1 MSDTGAKTASEES
14 ADELRRAL
22 ARETRVAAA
31 LREVGVALGTTL
43 DLDDLLELI
52 LGRLTELLEADRST
66 LYLVDEGSGDLVS
79 RVVVGSK
86 VRSIR
91 VKIGHGIAG
100 AVAQSGKPLRV
111 SEAYKDPRF
120 EPEWDLLT
128 GYRTTCMLAAPLKN
142 HLGRTI
148 GVIQVLNKS
157 EGVFSDE
164 DEAILTT
171 LSTQAA
177 VAIDN
182 SRLFLTLV
190 QKNRQLLDTK
200 DKLERKVR
208 DLELLFE
215 LEQAT
220 SRATSTD
227 VLVSAALSTAAR
239 ACEARG
245 AALLLA
251 TVETGDLVQYIYDDD
266 ASTELSRFGV
276 KDEGLLGVAMHQE
289 DMLNVRRVRKD
300 PRWSPGMEGNIPF
313 SADSML
319 AYHLDGEEG
328 SVGAIALLG
337 KRGARPFGAADED
350 LLRLVSANLS
360 TALRL
365 FSVNAERE
373 RTARLTSIGRLLS
386 QVIHDFRTPMTVIS
400 GHAQLMA
407 LADDPKVRQEHL
419 QKVLR
424 QFDLLTS
431 MQKEV
436 LEFARGERKIFVR
449 RVFLHKFFSEIRQN
463 LAHEVDGRAIE
474 LELDIDTKLVARFD
488 ENRIARAVQNLAR
501 NAVEAMSETGG
512 VLTIAAQM
520 VQDELLISVADTGPG
535 VPPEIQHKLFQSFV
549 TAGKEHGTGLGLA
562 IVRKIVEEHGGTVAC
577 IALDRGTR
585 FEMRLPQSSS
595 PISQRSGRSVP
606 PPPPPNGQPRP

>member
-1 MSDTGAKTASEES
+1 MSESEPQS
-14 ADELRRAL
+14 AEELRVAEL
-22 ARETRVAAA
+22 QASLSRESRVAAA

-66 LYLVDEGSGDLVS
+66 LYLVDDKSGDLVS

-91 VKIGHGIAG
+91 VRLGHGIAG
-100 AVAQSGKPLRV
+100 AVAQTGRPIRV

-157 EGVFSDE
+157 SGTFTDE
-164 DEAILTT
+164 DESILMT

-220 SRATSTD
+220 SRAQTSEE
-227 VLVSAALSTAAR
+227 LISAALSLAAR
-239 ACEARG
+239 ACDARG
-245 AALLLA
+245 AALVVA
-251 TVETGDLVQYIYDDD
+251 GDTGDLVQYVFD
-266 ASTELSRFGV
+266 ADGGGKLTRFGV
-276 KDEGLLGVAMHQE
+276 RHGDGLLGAAMNQR
-289 DMLNVRRVRKD
+289 DLLNIRRMRKD
-300 PRWSPGMEGNIPF
+300 PRWSPDMEGHIPF
-313 SADSML
+313 SAESLL
-319 AYHLDGEEG
+319 ACHLDGEDQAM
-328 SVGAIALLG
+328 GAVALVG
-337 KRGARPFGAADED
+337 KRGARPFSPADED
-350 LLRLVSANLS
+350 LLKLVSANVS

-365 FSVNAERE
+365 YSVNAERE
-373 RTARLTSIGRLLS
+373 RTERLTSIGRLLS
-386 QVIHDFRTPMTVIS
+386 QVIHDFKTPLTVIS

-407 LADDPKVRQEHL
+407 LTDDAAARQEHL
-419 QKVLR
+419 QKVLS
-424 QFDLLTS
+424 QFDLLAS

-436 LEFARGERKIFVR
+436 LEFARGEKHIFVR
-449 RVFLHKFFSEIRQN
+449 RVFLHKFFADLRQS
-463 LAHEVDGRAIE
+463 LAPTIDGRAIE

-488 ENRIARAVQNLAR
+488 ENKIARAIQNLAR
-501 NAVEAMSETGG
+501 NAVEAMTNTGG
-512 VLTIAAQM
+512 VLTISAQM
-520 VQDELLISVADTGPG
+520 VQDELLIAVSDTGPG
-535 VPPEIQHKLFQSFV
+535 IPPEIQDKLFQSFV
-549 TAGKEHGTGLGLA
+549 TAGKKNGTGLGLA
-562 IVRKIVEEHGGTVAC
+562 IVKKVVEEHGGTVAC
-577 IALDRGTR
+577 IAQPKGTR
-585 FEMRLPQSSS
+585 FEIRLPQPASPQDGARTDRGSALSSDA
-595 PISQRSGRSVP
+595 QLRV
-606 PPPPPNGQPRP
+606 